1 MNKIINI
8 LKSINI
14 FSFGNKTYQNIS
26 SEDSK
31 ILLNFNLNSYGESWE
46 NLKFKK
52 AIDNLKNLK
61 PKIEERKNKLDILLY
76 EARLYYS
83 IEDNSKGDSILSA
96 IEKEIKEEHRKSANY
111 YELK

>member
-31 ILLNFNLNSYGESWE
+31 ILLNFN
-46 NLKFKK
+46 
-52 AIDNLKNLK
+52 
-61 PKIEERKNKLDILLY
+61 
-76 EARLYYS
+76 
-83 IEDNSKGDSILSA
+83 SK
-96 IEKEIKEEHRKSANY
+96 
-111 YELK
+111 